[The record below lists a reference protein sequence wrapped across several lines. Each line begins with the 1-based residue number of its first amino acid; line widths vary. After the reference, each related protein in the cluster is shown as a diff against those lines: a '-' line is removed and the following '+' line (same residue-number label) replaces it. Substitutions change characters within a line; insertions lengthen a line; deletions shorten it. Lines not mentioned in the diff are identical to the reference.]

1 MRYILGGLT
10 LPRHTEAVE
19 IPDAIVGKNVTILGK
34 LNVDI
39 SASRRSWKVE
49 FPIITRPEWEAINAL
64 YKSQIG
70 SSGAMLTF
78 EGVPEGTDDETLPET
93 TVWMT
98 PSSRGIKWA
107 GSHVE
112 GYSLTL
118 EEENADD

>member
-10 LPRHTEAVE
+10 LPRHTEATE
-19 IPDAIVGKNVTILGK
+19 KPDAIVGKNVTILGK

-39 SASRRSWKVE
+39 SASRRAWIVK
-49 FPIITRPEWEAINAL
+49 FPIITRGQWEGINDL
-64 YKSQIG
+64 FKSQIG

-78 EGVPEGTDDETLPET
+78 EGVPEGPDDETLPET

-98 PSSRGIKWA
+98 PSSRDIKWA

-112 GYSLTL
+112 GYSITL
-118 EEENADD
+118 EEENADS